1 MMNDEHVEQLKE
13 TLLNYDP
20 QKPGIAADELRNLW
34 LQYDPKSIEVIKAS
48 LREQQETIGIPV
60 PILKSIGKEISKKAR
75 NQVDDYL
82 PLTQLLWDGY
92 GREGRVV
99 ATIPMGAMELTSPEK
114 VVPLL
119 RDMCRTC
126 LTWEDAD
133 RLAMDALEPIVRKK
147 PEEWLSAPESWLDDE
162 SKWVRR
168 AAVIVIGRLPLK
180 HPEYARQCL
189 GLIERLLYDEDEEV
203 KKAVSFAIRLVAR
216 AEISP
221 VHELLTQYV
230 PPENPAA
237 TWVLCDVIRSMAK
250 GLLPKFVD
258 LLPLYEEWNAAESL
272 TARERRSVQS
282 AIKTLKLATE

>member
-1 MMNDEHVEQLKE
+1 MMEDKQEEQLTE

-20 QKPGIAADELRNLW
+20 QKPRVTAEELRDLW
-34 LQYDPKSIEVIKAS
+34 LQFDPKSIEVIKAS

-60 PILKSIGKEISKKAR
+60 PILKSIGKEIGKKAR

-82 PLTQLLWDGY
+82 PLIQLLWDEY

-99 ATIPMGAMELTSPEK
+99 ATIPMGVMELTSPEK

-119 RDMCRTC
+119 REMCRTC

-162 SKWVRR
+162 NKWVRR
-168 AAVIVIGRLPLK
+168 AGVIVIGRLPLK
-180 HPEYARQCL
+180 RPDYAKQCL
-189 GLIERLLYDEDEEV
+189 GLIERLLYDEDEDV

-216 AEISP
+216 GEIGP
-221 VHELLTQYV
+221 VHELLKQYV

-237 TWVLCDVIRSMAK
+237 TWVLCDVIRSMPK
-250 GLLPKFVD
+250 GFLAEVVD
-258 LLPLYEEWNAAESL
+258 LLPLYEEWNASESL
-272 TARERRSVQS
+272 TTRERLSIQS
-282 AIKTLKLATE
+282 AIKTLKKAIE

>member
-1 MMNDEHVEQLKE
+1 MEDKHVEQLAA

-20 QKPGIAADELRNLW
+20 GNPRVTADELRNLW
-34 LQYDPKSIEVIKAS
+34 LQFDPKSIEVIKAS

-82 PLTQLLWDGY
+82 PLIRLLWDEY

-99 ATIPMGAMELTSPEK
+99 ATIPMGAMELSSPDK

-119 RDMCRTC
+119 REMCRTC

-147 PEEWLSAPESWLDDE
+147 PEEWLGVPGSWLDDE

-168 AAVIVIGRLPLK
+168 AGVIVIGRLPMK
-180 HPEYARQCL
+180 RPDYASQCL
-189 GLIERLLYDEDEEV
+189 ELIARLLYDEEEDV
-203 KKAVSFAIRLVAR
+203 KKAVSFAIRLVVR
-216 AEISP
+216 GKIGP
-221 VHELLTQYV
+221 VHELLTQNV

-237 TWVLCDVIRSMAK
+237 TWVLCDVIRSMPK
-250 GLLPKFVD
+250 DFLPEFVD
-258 LLPLYEEWNAAESL
+258 LLPLYENWIASGSL
-272 TARERRSVQS
+272 TTREQRSIES
-282 AIKTLKLATE
+282 AIKTLKKASK